1 MVNNLT
7 EEDILHYLMTSDF
20 SEGLTPDEFK
30 FLLAKFRN
38 FYRVS
43 NGKTEM
49 LKNELDVKIKEISE
63 MKSSNQNAISV
74 ILSEKA
80 NVENEYRVLQNRK
93 LSWKERWSGKIIIEK
108 NETK

>member
-30 FLLAKFRN
+30 FLLVKFRN
-38 FYRVS
+38 FYRIS
-43 NGKTEM
+43 NGKNEQ
-49 LKNELDVKIKEISE
+49 LKNELEGKKREISE
-63 MKSSNQNAISV
+63 IKDANQINVSN
-74 ILSEKA
+74 ILTEKA
-80 NVENEYRVLQNRK
+80 NVENEYHFLQNRK

>member
-20 SEGLTPDEFK
+20 TEGLTPDEFK
-30 FLLAKFRN
+30 FLLTKFRN

-43 NGKTEM
+43 NGKNEL
-49 LKNELDVKIKEISE
+49 LKNEMEMKIKEIND
-63 MKSSNQNAISV
+63 MKLSNQNAISL
-74 ILSEKA
+74 ILSEKSI
-80 NVENEYRVLQNRK
+80 VENDYHLLQNRK